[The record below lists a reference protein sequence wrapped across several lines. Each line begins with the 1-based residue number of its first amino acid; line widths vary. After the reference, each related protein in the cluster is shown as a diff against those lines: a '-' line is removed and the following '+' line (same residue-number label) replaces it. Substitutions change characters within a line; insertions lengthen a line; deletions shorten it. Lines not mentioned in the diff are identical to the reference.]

1 MRILVVDDDP
11 LVRQLLDAVL
21 SMEGWSVDQAC
32 SGEEGLA
39 ACRKNPPDL
48 VTLDYSMPFMSGIE
62 VAERLVEERF
72 EPPIIVF
79 SAAHTPELE
88 QAASALGVTAVPK
101 TELDKLVQMIR
112 ELVPPPA
119 PTGRRRLRGGRRPG

>member
-21 SMEGWSVDQAC
+21 SMEGWSVEMAC

-39 ACRKNPPDL
+39 ACRQNPPDV
-48 VTLDYSMPFMSGIE
+48 VTLDYSMPAMTGIE
-62 VAERLVEERF
+62 VAKRLLEERF

-79 SAAHTPELE
+79 SAAHSPELE
-88 QAASALGVTAVPK
+88 QAATALGVAAVPK
-101 TELDKLVQMIR
+101 TELDKLVQLIR
-112 ELVPPPA
+112 DIVPPAA
-119 PTGRRRLRGGRRPG
+119 PERRRLWGGRRSG

>member
-1 MRILVVDDDP
+1 MVDDDP
-11 LVRQLLDAVL
+11 LVRQLLNAVL

-39 ACRKNPPDL
+39 ACRQNPPDV

-72 EPPIIVF
+72 EPPIFVF
-79 SAAHTPELE
+79 SAAHTPELDE
-88 QAASALGVTAVPK
+88 AARALGIRAVPK

-119 PTGRRRLRGGRRPG
+119 APRRRLRGGRRSA

>member
-1 MRILVVDDDP
+1 MRVLVVDDDP
-11 LVRQLLDAVL
+11 LVRQLLSAVL
-21 SMEGWSVDQAC
+21 AMEGWAVELAC

-39 ACRKNPPDL
+39 ACRSNPPDV
-48 VTLDYSMPFMSGIE
+48 VTLDYSMPRMSGLE
-62 VAERLVEERF
+62 VAEHLVEERF

-88 QAASALGVTAVPK
+88 EAATALGVAAVPK

-112 ELVPPPA
+112 ELVPPPSA
-119 PTGRRRLRGGRRPG
+119 PRRRLRGGRRSA